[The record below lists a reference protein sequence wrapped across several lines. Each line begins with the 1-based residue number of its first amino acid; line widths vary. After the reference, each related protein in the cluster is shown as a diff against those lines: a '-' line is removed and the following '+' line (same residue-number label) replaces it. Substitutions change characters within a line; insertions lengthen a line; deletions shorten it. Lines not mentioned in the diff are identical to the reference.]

1 VSAAIAKPLLAAG
14 LSHNTNK
21 MNLEEAKNQTAIIYK
36 FESWKDLKSKLS
48 AEDVLPF
55 FNDAADLY
63 AKSKWEEA
71 CQLQINSCLDNLRP
85 TFADSLAYGD
95 VASAPKPQFVP

>member
-1 VSAAIAKPLLAAG
+1 M
-14 LSHNTNK
+14 T
-21 MNLEEAKNQTAIIYK
+21 LEEAKNQTAITYK

-48 AEDVLPF
+48 AVDVLPF

-71 CQLQINSCLDNLRP
+71 CKAQKWECERAANFDHP
-85 TFADSLAYGD
+85 ESLSVRILNAK
-95 VASAPKPQFVP
+95 SAQYVP